1 MGLQGGTITFTS
13 FHLPDPSVAD
23 FWSFVDESLKE
34 GAYRTGLQEEET
46 AKGFA
51 RWEDLFDATFPFGCY
66 RKGEYVAFQF
76 RWDQLKVPP
85 LVLKQYEREAVQAYR
100 AEHDGK
106 YPPRHERL
114 KIREEVQNQLLERV
128 LPQPSGCDVVWSPA
142 QHRLLVGTAS
152 LKMLEAF
159 LEHFERIFTL
169 HPIPLYHV
177 QWALHGLSL
186 PERLKDVLSGLVS
199 VKSPHALQEGRFLGY
214 EFLTWLW
221 YLAETREGRIP
232 LEKGAFATLALG
244 ERVVLSRQDDGKER
258 VICTTQA
265 GALDEA
271 RTALRQGK
279 MVEEAQWILMA
290 GDNEYS
296 FTLDRD
302 LWTLKGL
309 KTPKQIP
316 RGEEEDPDGRFLEK
330 MFFIDEVLGILN
342 AAYREFLTARLSST
356 WASDVLP
363 SLKRWIDGG
372 APDSLISGYHD
383 LA

>member
-1 MGLQGGTITFTS
+1 MGLQSGTVTFTC

-23 FWSFVDESLKE
+23 LWSFIDESLRE
-34 GAYRTGLQEEET
+34 GAYRNGPQGEAS

-51 RWEDLFDATFPFGCY
+51 RWEDLFDASVPFAGCH
-66 RKGEYVAFQF
+66 KGEYVAFQF
-76 RWDQLKVPP
+76 RWDQRKVPP

-106 YPPRHERL
+106 LPPRHERL
-114 KIREEVQNQLLERV
+114 KIRESIQNQLLERV
-128 LPQPSGCDVVWSPA
+128 LPQPSGCDVVWAPA
-142 QHRLLVGTAS
+142 QCRLLVGTAS

-159 LEHFERIFTL
+159 LEHFERVFKL

-186 PERLKDVLSGLVS
+186 PENLKDALSRLVS
-199 VKSPHALQEGRFLGY
+199 VKSPHAMHEGRFLGY

-221 YLAETREGRIP
+221 YLAECRQGRVP
-232 LEKGAFATLALG
+232 LERGGFATLALG
-244 ERVVLSRQDDGKER
+244 EKVVLSRQDDGKER

-279 MVEEAQWILMA
+279 MVEEAQWMLMTA
-290 GDNEYS
+290 DNEYTL
-296 FTLDRD
+296 TLDRD
-302 LWTLKGL
+302 LWAVKGL

-316 RGEEEDPDGRFLEK
+316 HAEEMDSDARFLEK
-330 MFFIDEVLGILN
+330 MFFIDEVLGVLN
-342 AAYREFLTARLSST
+342 AAYGEFLSARLSSS
-356 WASDVLP
+356 WVSDVFPAL
-363 SLKRWIDGG
+363 RHWIEGG
-372 APDSLISGYHD
+372 PTSENHD
-383 LA
+383 VA